1 MLTMLF
7 AFQSSLKLMRR
18 HQLLLL
24 ETVNTV
30 SRDTRS
36 VAHRYA
42 TYLCSWDVKD
52 DSLVGQ
58 LTTRSGQLLNPT
70 QCVT

>member
-7 AFQSSLKLMRR
+7 AFQSSWKLMRR
-18 HQLLLL
+18 HQLLLQ

-36 VAHRYA
+36 
-42 TYLCSWDVKD
+42 
-52 DSLVGQ
+52 
-58 LTTRSGQLLNPT
+58 GQLLNPM
-70 QCVT
+70 CHMSLRVYVVFCFADISS

>member
-7 AFQSSLKLMRR
+7 AFQSSWKLMRR

-30 SRDTRS
+30 SKDTRS
-36 VAHRYA
+36 VTHRYA
-42 TYLCSWDVKD
+42 IYVLGMLKMIV
-52 DSLVGQ
+52 
-58 LTTRSGQLLNPT
+58 
-70 QCVT
+70 